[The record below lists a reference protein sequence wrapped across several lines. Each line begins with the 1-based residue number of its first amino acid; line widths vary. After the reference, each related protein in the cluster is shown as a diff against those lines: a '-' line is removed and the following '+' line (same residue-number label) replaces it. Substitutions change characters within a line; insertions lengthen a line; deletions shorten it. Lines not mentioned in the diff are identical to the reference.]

1 MGRLWA
7 PMVGTTDMAVAF
19 RMTVSKKGEA
29 GRVFIDGAVFDWSE
43 DEKQPGPNIVN
54 LITAEGVRQRAA
66 VTGDGEMHFDV
77 FVNEV

>member
-1 MGRLWA
+1 
-7 PMVGTTDMAVAF
+7 MAAIF
-19 RMTVSKKGEA
+19 RMTVSKKGQG
-29 GRVFIDGAVFDWSE
+29 GRVYINGAVFDWGA
-43 DEKQPGPNIVN
+43 DQKRPGPNIVN